1 VTIDRSRLPEPGA
14 VRPFAFPSIAKSVLR
29 SGLRVW
35 SVRHAAVPVATFVLL
50 LRRGSASDP
59 VGKEGLAALTVDMLD
74 EGSGDRTAIEMHE
87 ALANLGA
94 QFDTDIGAD
103 AAAATMIALGRFAN
117 RGLTVVADIVARP
130 ALTEA
135 DFERVRQL
143 RLHRL
148 TQLRDVPGA
157 VADRIFIKLLY
168 GTHPY
173 GHTSMGTEMSLA
185 ALTVGDVHS
194 FHAQSIRP
202 DVATLVAVGDCDHAQ
217 IEGMAADAFAGWE
230 SAGEGGGAP
239 GDGLQGIDALPGP
252 PGGGAPDLS
261 ARLFIVPRPGAPQ
274 SELRIGHVGVARST
288 PDYHPLVAANMI
300 LGGQFVSRINLNLR
314 ENKGFTYG
322 ARTAF
327 DFRRMAG
334 PFSLQASVQT
344 AATARAIEES
354 LGEIAAIRGPRPVT
368 AEELA
373 LGVAALT
380 RGYARNFETAEQVA
394 RAATQIALYDL
405 PDDYFVQFVP
415 NVERVT
421 IADVT
426 RAAAAHLDP
435 DRLITLVVGDL
446 EAIGDDLR
454 QLGLGDPVVLSAETF

>member
-1 VTIDRSRLPEPGA
+1 VTVDRSRLPDPGA
-14 VRPFAFPSIAKSVLR
+14 VRPFTFPSIVKSVLP

-35 SVRHAAVPVATFVLL
+35 SVRHSAVPVATFVLL

-59 VGKEGLAALTVDMLD
+59 AGKEGLAALTVDMLD
-74 EGSGDRTAIEMHE
+74 EGSGPRTAIEMHE

-94 QFDTDIGAD
+94 QFETDIGAD
-103 AAAATMIALGRFAN
+103 AAAATMTALGRFAGP
-117 RGLTVVADIVARP
+117 GLTLVADMIARP
-130 ALTEA
+130 SLTEA
-135 DFERVRQL
+135 DFQRVRQL

-168 GTHPY
+168 GEHPY
-173 GHTSMGTEMSLA
+173 GHTSMGTEASLA
-185 ALTVGDVHS
+185 ALTLDDVRS
-194 FHAQSIRP
+194 FHARSIRP
-202 DVATLVAVGDCDHAQ
+202 DVATLVAIGDCDHAQ
-217 IEGMAADAFAGWE
+217 IERMAADAFAGWE
-230 SAGEGGGAP
+230 AAADDAGAGIALADVATLPDPPPDPSP
-239 GDGLQGIDALPGP
+239 GKP
-252 PGGGAPDLS
+252 

-274 SELRIGHVGVARST
+274 SELRIGHVAVARTT

-314 ENKGFTYG
+314 EDKGFTYG

-327 DFRRMAG
+327 DFRRMPG
-334 PFSLQASVQT
+334 PFSLQLSVQT

-354 LGEIAAIRGPRPVT
+354 LGEIAAIRGPRPAT

-380 RGYARNFETAEQVA
+380 RGYARNFETAEQIA

-421 IADVT
+421 TTDVT

-435 DRLITLVVGDL
+435 ARLVTLVVGDL
-446 EAIGDDLR
+446 EAVADDLGR
-454 QLGLGDPVVLSAETF
+454 LGLGAPVVLSAESF